1 MCAAVWFHAT
11 RDPMFALRIL
21 IEKCREGQRLL
32 HCIFLDLEK
41 NLRQGVEGETVV
53 LYEGVWTGR
62 EVC

>member
-1 MCAAVWFHAT
+1 
-11 RDPMFALRIL
+11 MFALRIL